1 MIVLNKYNK
10 KSTFTEYQFCKRIAK
25 LSQNS
30 NLDFPKWSKKILLHK
45 ILEKL
50 MLGFLMFI
58 SVFSQPDA
66 RKITIR

>member
-1 MIVLNKYNK
+1 MCLINIIRNLLLRNIN
-10 KSTFTEYQFCKRIAK
+10 FAK
-25 LSQNS
+25 ELQNC
-30 NLDFPKWSKKILLHK
+30 PKQQLGFSEVVKKILLHK